1 MTTPTKENLSSYL
14 QLTYFNKVLLKQG
27 LITEKDFYRMA
38 EQIRKRH
45 PVD

>member
-1 MTTPTKENLSSYL
+1 MTTKENMVSYL
-14 QLTYFNKVLLKQG
+14 QLMYWNRLMLKQG

-38 EQIRKRH
+38 EQIRQRQ